1 MAIELSDELI
11 QLEEKAWAEIQ
22 AMELTVETAAA
33 VQAAITAHAEAT
45 EQSRYDVE
53 KELKKRVRHPEPPA
67 AD

>member
-11 QLEEKAWAEIQ
+11 QLEEMAWTEIQ
-22 AMELTVETAAA
+22 AKELTMETAVA

-45 EQSRYDVE
+45 EQPRYDVE

-67 AD
+67 TD